1 MRDIFISLGVMAA
14 CLVILVA
21 LQFTS
26 GAEPAQAD
34 NAPVS
39 PPVENVAEVAPTKP
53 ASLANRLMA
62 DAADL
67 SGVPQFGQAIA
78 SAADLT
84 LDDTEDVE
92 ADAQTDVQTTE
103 DNIDMTESNE
113 VITAT
118 GLRYAD
124 EVVGTGASPKEGQ
137 TVTVHYTGYL
147 TDGSKFDSSH
157 DRNRPFQFTI
167 GRRQVIAG
175 WDEGVMSMR
184 VGGKRKLT
192 IPPDLGYGDRG
203 AGGVIPP
210 KATLIFDV
218 ELLSIGGM

>member
-26 GAEPAQAD
+26 GAQPAQAD
-34 NAPVS
+34 NAPE
-39 PPVENVAEVAPTKP
+39 PAPVEEVAEAQPAKP
-53 ASLANRLMA
+53 AGLANRLMA

-67 SGVPQFGQAIA
+67 SNVPQFGQAIA

-84 LDDTEDVE
+84 LDDTEDI
-92 ADAQTDVQTTE
+92 QTTE
-103 DNIDMTESNE
+103 EDTDMTESNANPNE

-118 GLRYAD
+118 GLRYED

-137 TVTVHYTGYL
+137 MVTVHYTGYL
-147 TDGSKFDSSH
+147 TDGSKFDSSR

-192 IPPDLGYGDRG
+192 IPPELGYGDRG